1 LGLKLILIQKIY
13 EIAEQNQ
20 IVCPQQRTE
29 SIERRRRCITEIH
42 KKLEEAKQYEAMYD
56 SQINDK
62 NLIDAKK
69 LEQYLEK
76 AIELYINIVAEM

>member
-1 LGLKLILIQKIY
+1 
-13 EIAEQNQ
+13 
-20 IVCPQQRTE
+20 
-29 SIERRRRCITEIH
+29 
-42 KKLEEAKQYEAMYD
+42 MYD

-76 AIELYINIVAEM
+76 AIELYIHIVAEMYLGTDNQRQLSEHW